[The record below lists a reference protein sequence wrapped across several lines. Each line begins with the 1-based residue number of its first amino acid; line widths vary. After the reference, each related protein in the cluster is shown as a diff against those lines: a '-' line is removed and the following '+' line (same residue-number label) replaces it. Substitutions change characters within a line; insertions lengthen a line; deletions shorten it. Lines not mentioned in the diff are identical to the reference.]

1 MDMEIDRYLSS
12 INKRRK
18 TCISTEHLCRP
29 DFQRL
34 LEEIVPKIFV
44 ANESSRIE
52 CNAPNYIIWQKEIPL
67 GCIEY
72 KNFGTDLAKLEK
84 TDQLL

>member
-1 MDMEIDRYLSS
+1 MDIEIDRYLSS

-18 TCISTEHLCRP
+18 TCISTEHSFRV

-34 LEEIVPKIFV
+34 LEKIVPKIFV
-44 ANESSRIE
+44 ANQSSRIE
-52 CNAPNYIIWQKEIPL
+52 CGAPDYIIWQKEIPL
-67 GCIEY
+67 GCIED
-72 KNFGTDLAKLEK
+72 KNFGADLAKVEK